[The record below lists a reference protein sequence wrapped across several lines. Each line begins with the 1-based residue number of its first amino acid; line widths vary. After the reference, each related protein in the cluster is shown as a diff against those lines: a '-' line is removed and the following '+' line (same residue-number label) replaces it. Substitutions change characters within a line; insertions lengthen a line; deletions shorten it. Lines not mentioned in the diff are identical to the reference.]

1 MPTIIT
7 YLTQHIYELT
17 SYKEA
22 YKYPF
27 IATEILSSRNKII
40 EQSLLGS
47 NTEENNNILNLLK
60 VLDNKEVLNTTLP
73 GYINKIITSHLENE
87 LLYDNILKNN
97 NTIFDILFKYIYND
111 SYRDIFYLVINEAIK
126 KGKKEFFDF
135 IPKIF
140 EHLMNYMNKY
150 ITDEN
155 INNKE
160 NDEEAMEIKNG
171 INNLIIILI
180 KLAEKNDELFDMIVK
195 KLSEEDILKNLI
207 SNMKEID
214 DESNEEVINL
224 KNNCNKNAFYCVNK
238 LSILF
243 SNLFNTILT
252 KHEND
257 KYAYYKYYLLTIIE
271 PSYSP
276 YNQNQNQ
283 NVANND
289 DTKAVEEP
297 NNENKDKSNENNE
310 NEEKYKILIDSSI
323 SYLNHLYSNYE
334 DKIEVIDDINKR
346 IIFTTY
352 NNITDILI
360 LITVIEKKD
369 NEKLCIF
376 LNNILID
383 LIQLIIEYPNCSILH
398 NKTLEIV
405 KLILEYNLSI
415 KKDKIIRYL
424 KNYLNEKKVNEL
436 ITDDGIINNDKKE
449 SSNNIY
455 LVNILNLLEKQDNQK
470 IVEYL
475 EKNSQGLYQDE
486 KLSPEQYVPSPD
498 EEEMILKKKED
509 IHDSEAFI
517 FTPKKII
524 EDSKKIMKNLKELD
538 V

>member
-40 EQSLLGS
+40 EQSLLAS

-140 EHLMNYMNKY
+140 EYLMNYMNKY
-150 ITDEN
+150 ITDMN

-160 NDEEAMEIKNG
+160 NEEEIMEIKNG
-171 INNLIIILI
+171 MKNLIIILI
-180 KLAEKNDELFDMIVK
+180 KLAENNDELFDMIVK
-195 KLSEEDILKNLI
+195 KLSEEDILKNLV

-214 DESNEEVINL
+214 DESNEEAINL
-224 KNNCNKNAFYCVNK
+224 KNRCNMNAFYCINN
-238 LSILF
+238 LSTLF
-243 SNLFNTILT
+243 SNFFNIILT
-252 KHEND
+252 KNEND

-276 YNQNQNQ
+276 YNQNQN
-283 NVANND
+283 VVNND
-289 DTKAVEEP
+289 DAKTGEEA
-297 NNENKDKSNENNE
+297 NDNKDKSNENNE

-323 SYLNHLYSNYE
+323 SFLNHLYSNYE
-334 DKIEVIDDINKR
+334 DKIEVIDDINKN
-346 IIFTTY
+346 IIYSTY

-360 LITVIEKKD
+360 LITLIEKKD

-398 NKTLEIV
+398 NKTLEII

-424 KNYLNEKKVNEL
+424 KNYLNEKKINEL
-436 ITDDGIINNDKKE
+436 ITDDGVIYNDKKE
-449 SSNNIY
+449 SNNNIY
-455 LVNILNLLEKQDNQK
+455 LVNILNLLEKQDNIK

-475 EKNSQGLYQDE
+475 EKNSQGLYENE

>member
-1 MPTIIT
+1 MPNIIT

-40 EQSLLGS
+40 EQSLLTS

-60 VLDNKEVLNTTLP
+60 VLVNKEVLNTTLP

-87 LLYDNILKNN
+87 LLYNNILKNN

-126 KGKKEFFDF
+126 KGIKEFYDF

-150 ITDEN
+150 ISDTN

-160 NDEEAMEIKNG
+160 NEDEVMEIKNR
-171 INNLIIILI
+171 IKNLIFILI
-180 KLAEKNDELFDMIVK
+180 KLAENNDQLFDMIVK
-195 KLSEEDILKNLI
+195 KLSEEDILKNLL

-214 DESNEEVINL
+214 DESNEEVIKL
-224 KNNCNKNAFYCVNK
+224 KNRCNINAFYCVNK
-238 LSILF
+238 ISLLF
-243 SNLFNTILT
+243 SNLFNIILT

-271 PSYSP
+271 PSYSL
-276 YNQNQNQ
+276 NIQNQNI
-283 NVANND
+283 VNND
-289 DTKAVEEP
+289 DSKAGDES
-297 NNENKDKSNENNE
+297 NENKDKSNE
-310 NEEKYKILIDSSI
+310 NEEKYKILIDASI
-323 SYLNHLYSNYE
+323 SYLNYLYSNYE
-334 DKIEVIDDINKR
+334 NKIEVIDDINKH
-346 IIFTTY
+346 IIYSTY
-352 NNITDILI
+352 NSITDILI
-360 LITVIEKKD
+360 LITLIEKKD

-383 LIQLIIEYPNCSILH
+383 LIQLIIEYPNYSILH
-398 NKTLEIV
+398 NETLEIV
-405 KLILEYNLSI
+405 KQILEYNLSI
-415 KKDKIIRYL
+415 KKDKIIRYV
-424 KNYLNEKKVNEL
+424 KNYLNEKKINEL
-436 ITDDGIINNDKKE
+436 ITDDGVINNYKKE

-455 LVNILNLLEKQDNQK
+455 LVNILNLLEKQDNKK

-475 EKNSQGLYQDE
+475 EKNSQGLYEDE
-486 KLSPEQYVPSPD
+486 KLSPEQYVPTPD
-498 EEEMILKKKED
+498 EEEIILKKKED